1 MSRFS
6 PLVLAML
13 GGTFLAVVATSQVVA
28 AGSQQGKELFQTR
41 CGGCHSLDADKV
53 GPRLRGIFG
62 RPVAS
67 VQSFNYSDAAKSS
80 HIKWDETAL
89 DKWLAE
95 PDSVIPDSDMSFRL
109 ENGRE
114 RAAIIEYLKHLDQK

>member
-1 MSRFS
+1 
-6 PLVLAML
+6 ML
-13 GGTFLAVVATSQVVA
+13 EGTFLAVVATSQFVS

-53 GPRLRGIFG
+53 GPRLRGVFG

-67 VQSFNYSDAAKSS
+67 VQSFRYSDAARSS
-80 HIKWDETAL
+80 HVKWDETAL

-114 RAAIIEYLKHLDQK
+114 RAAIIEYLKHLDQR

>member
-1 MSRFS
+1 MSRFG

-13 GGTFLAVVATSQVVA
+13 GGTYLAVVATSQVVA
-28 AGSQQGKELFQTR
+28 NGSPQGKELFQAR

-62 RPVAS
+62 RSVAS
-67 VQSFNYSDAAKSS
+67 VRSFNYSDAAKSS

-95 PDSVIPDSDMSFRL
+95 PDSVIPDNDMSFRL